1 MINLIFKILP
11 IFASAAAAFFVV
23 FYLTR
28 EKAIASIF
36 QKSMEYIFL
45 FIVSGVVIFPFSHL
59 HLSSL
64 GSSEKGLLSGL
75 LLLMVYVVVL
85 VLLRTRLKQIL
96 VNIVLLF
103 QQKYLGL
110 YLGLV
115 VFSSFWSPTPLLS
128 FRGAFALLMIS
139 SFAVHFAR
147 EYNWQQNFQLFRYSQ
162 AVIAIFSIFMAFFVP
177 SEGLTEKGWAGG
189 IGHPIELGN
198 MMALAASFWLLSAI
212 QNRKQIFISL
222 PICMLCIAIMQLAN
236 SAGAFV
242 VFLSLAVIVFVLPI
256 FRRLNFLQANFLFT
270 FILLFFSVPT
280 IWLLS
285 SFEQTTS
292 LFGKDTTFTGRIP
305 LWSFLI
311 EQKIPDHLWFGH
323 GYSGFWQSWQG
334 SENPAVSVSRLVGDW
349 AVHAHNGF
357 IDIILNLGLVGF
369 VLFILSF
376 LVNIGR
382 AIKLLFNSRS
392 YESII
397 PLMIL
402 TFVFISNLSQTSIV
416 FPGYIWFL
424 YVVVTAKLQIEY
436 LHNKKTKYRRVSNN
450 NFASP

>member
-1 MINLIFKILP
+1 MIGLILNFLP
-11 IFASAAAAFFVV
+11 IFASGVAVFFVA

-28 EKAIASIF
+28 DKAINSIF
-36 QKSMEYIFL
+36 KKAVEYVFL

-75 LLLMVYVVVL
+75 FLVVVYIAVL
-85 VLLRTRLKQIL
+85 VLLRTRVKQIL

-103 QQKYLGL
+103 QQKYLGV

-115 VFSSFWSPTPLLS
+115 VFSSLWSPTPLLS
-128 FRGAFALLMIS
+128 FRAALAFLLIS
-139 SFAVHFAR
+139 GFAVHFAR
-147 EYNWQQNFQLFRYSQ
+147 EYSWQQNFQLLRYSQ
-162 AVIAIFSIFMAFFVP
+162 AIIAIFSIFMAFFVP

-198 MMALAASFWLLSAI
+198 MMALAASFWLLSTI

-222 PICMLCIAIMQLAN
+222 PFCILCIAIMQLAN
-236 SAGAFV
+236 SAGAFL
-242 VFLSLAVIVFVLPI
+242 VFISLAVIVFILPI
-256 FRRLNFLQANFLFT
+256 FRRLNFLQANLLFT
-270 FILLFFSVPT
+270 FILLLFSAPT
-280 IWLLS
+280 IWLLG
-285 SFEQTTS
+285 SFEQTIS
-292 LFGKDTTFTGRIP
+292 LFNKDVTFTGRIP
-305 LWSFLI
+305 LWNFLI

-334 SENPAVSVSRLVGDW
+334 SEDPAASVSRLVGDW

-357 IDIILNLGLVGF
+357 LDIILNLGLIGLI
-369 VLFILSF
+369 LFILSF
-376 LVNIGR
+376 LVNISR
-382 AIKLLFNSRS
+382 AIKLMFISRN
-392 YESII
+392 YESIV

-402 TFVFISNLSQTSIV
+402 TFVFMSNLSQTSII

-424 YVVVTAKLQIEY
+424 YAMVTTKLQLEY
-436 LHNKKTKYRRVSNN
+436 FDNKKKGYRSLSQKKI
-450 NFASP
+450 ASF